1 MELLAVA
8 EAAERLGVSTR
19 QVQYLVAQGQVR
31 MLARGVVDA
40 VSVDRLLAVRGGS
53 VRRAWSERT
62 AWGAVA
68 LLSGVV
74 PFWMGESQRSR
85 LKGRVRGLRASDL
98 VERARDRAIVTRYVG
113 HRSAAARVA
122 PEVIRTSDA
131 AITLG
136 LVDAISVDGYLA
148 LDELEAVVERHAL
161 TRDDNGRFTL
171 RATSFDLETIRE
183 LSGAGTTLA
192 ALDLAESLDARERQ
206 TGLDALAVVLD
217 RLRG

>member
-8 EAAERLGVSTR
+8 EAAERLGVTTR
-19 QVQYLVAQGQVR
+19 QVQYLVARGQVR
-31 MLARGVVDA
+31 MLARGVVDP

-85 LKGRVRGLRASDL
+85 LKGRVRGLQALDL
-98 VERARDRAIVTRYVG
+98 VERARERASVTRYVG

-122 PEVIRTSDA
+122 VEVISTSDA
-131 AITLG
+131 AARLG
-136 LVDAISVDGYLA
+136 LTDAISVDGYLA

-161 TRDDNGRFTL
+161 ARDDDGRFVL
-171 RATSFDLETIRE
+171 RATAFDLETIRE
-183 LSGAGTTLA
+183 LAITSTALA

-206 TGLDALAVVLD
+206 TGLDALAVALD
-217 RLRG
+217 RFRG